1 MLIDEEKNCTFKPK
15 LGRTAHKEKPLTV
28 SHQTRCMSKLHFEQ
42 KKEEE
47 FRQCTFNPA
56 INPNY
61 RHVESRYLSTPS
73 TSGIAGYDEES
84 RVEKDCSESDLAE
97 SVKGIERHLE
107 LRRKALMN
115 EKEREKRMHSAFGIY
130 SHDHPPNEK
139 CIFCS
144 KVVQVA
150 SYSAVEKQRIVGR
163 PQDYGG
169 STFQLVEEQERTRVF
184 AEG

>member
-15 LGRTAHKEKPLTV
+15 VGRTATTEKPKTV

-42 KKEEE
+42 KQEEE
-47 FRQCTFNPA
+47 YRQCTFNPT

-73 TSGIAGYDEES
+73 TSAIAGGEDDS
-84 RVEKDCSESDLAE
+84 RVEKDSSEGDLAD
-97 SVKGIERHLE
+97 SVKGIDRHLE
-107 LRRKALMN
+107 LRRKALLN

-139 CIFCS
+139 CIFCN
-144 KVVQVA
+144 KVDFELFLIDCRKTTA
-150 SYSAVEKQRIVGR
+150 SPSIESPLLHNHLACR
-163 PQDYGG
+163 
-169 STFQLVEEQERTRVF
+169 RTRRVRSF
-184 AEG
+184 